1 MKNHTFEQSE
11 LYQKQ
16 CIEDYLH
23 RPISLSDFRSAKAI
37 ANQFPANNM
46 QERVKLIARCVGR

>member
-23 RPISLSDFRSAKAI
+23 RPISLSDFRTAKAK
-37 ANQFPANNM
+37 AGQYPANNL
-46 QERVKLIARCVGR
+46 QERVKLIAHYVGR

>member
-1 MKNHTFEQSE
+1 MKNHTIEQSE

-16 CIEDYLH
+16 AVEDYLH
-23 RPISLSDFRSAKAI
+23 RPVSLSDFRTAKAI

-46 QERVKLIARCVGR
+46 QERFKLIARCC